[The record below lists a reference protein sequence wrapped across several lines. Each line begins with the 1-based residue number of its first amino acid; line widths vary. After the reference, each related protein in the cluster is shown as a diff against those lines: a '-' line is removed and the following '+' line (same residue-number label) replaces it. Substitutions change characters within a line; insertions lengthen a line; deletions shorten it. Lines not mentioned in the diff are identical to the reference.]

1 MPQVRA
7 AALETLVQLV
17 SFRECLSIAR
27 ANLILQLGKVEV
39 ITPGNAGLVSEYIL
53 PNIRHL
59 AEDDD
64 IHVRSTFAQQLPA
77 LSAIG
82 MHVME
87 MAQSMNWSE
96 SILPSHFDLD
106 QNLEVGLI
114 RQAHIRP
121 C

>member
-1 MPQVRA
+1 MVTDNCPQ
-7 AALETLVQLV
+7 
-17 SFRECLSIAR
+17 LS
-27 ANLILQLGKVEV
+27 KVEV

-59 AEDDD
+59 AEDND

-77 LSAIG
+77 LSEIG

-106 QNLEVGLI
+106 QNLEVRLG
-114 RQAHIRP
+114 P
-121 C
+121 FVSPSFC